1 MRLHMRMQYM
11 KKPTYNTGL
20 ALDVYGASGSNSANI
35 QVYNFNNSSAQQW
48 YIIENNDGGYRILS
62 RCSNGKKGVTVQ
74 NASTS
79 SGANVFQ
86 YDYTDNAGEN
96 DEWWLTPADN
106 RVIGEF
112 RLFVSDH
119 TSTSSSS
126 TLFSGH
132 AFISVKNTSNFT
144 IPMGALN
151 VPLNAEMSFGSW
163 DLPNHSGIIYNLE
176 TCKNHE
182 EEQSHYINVKT
193 TLRGSDLS
201 DLNNHMATHDFWEW
215 NNNCSYFAISMWGLV
230 SSAPVR
236 FNYWLE
242 DIAIETPYMLKQA
255 VLFCG
260 QPIEYGRILT
270 RVTPIGFVENGV
282 FVDRSANNPQD

>member
-1 MRLHMRMQYM
+1 M
-11 KKPTYNTGL
+11 
-20 ALDVYGASGSNSANI
+20 
-35 QVYNFNNSSAQQW
+35 
-48 YIIENNDGGYRILS
+48 LS
-62 RCSNGKKGVTVQ
+62 RCSNGQRGVTVQ
-74 NASTS
+74 NASTAS
-79 SGANVFQ
+79 SANVFQ

-96 DEWWLTPADN
+96 DEWYLTPADN

-132 AFISVKNTSNFT
+132 AFVSVKNTSNFT

-151 VPLNAEMSFGSW
+151 VPLNTEMSFGTW
-163 DLPNHSGIIYNLE
+163 KGENHHGIMYNLE
-176 TCKNHE
+176 TRIADSE
-182 EEQSHYINVKT
+182 LLTFINIKT
-193 TLRGSDLS
+193 SLKGSDLA

-215 NNNCSYFAISMWGLV
+215 TNNCSYFAISMRGLV
-230 SSAPVR
+230 SSAPVT
-236 FNYWLE
+236 FTTLIG
-242 DIAIETPYMLKQA
+242 DAAIETPYMLKQA
-255 VLFCG
+255 VLVCG

-282 FVDRSANNPQD
+282 FIDRSAYNPKVQ